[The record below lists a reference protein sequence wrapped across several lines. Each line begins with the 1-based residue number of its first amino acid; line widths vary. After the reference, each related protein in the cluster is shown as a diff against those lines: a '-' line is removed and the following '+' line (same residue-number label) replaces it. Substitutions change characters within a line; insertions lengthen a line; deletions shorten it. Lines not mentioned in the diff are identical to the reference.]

1 MLRTMMQLT
10 ETATTCGHDTGAVP
24 HPGFV
29 LAQQFMRPSGLTIEE
44 MAQDIGFPV
53 AWLERIICG
62 ERRVSYMTALRL
74 GGYFHTTPQFW
85 LDLQERYD
93 CAQTAEAI
101 VLGDNTDRCHCSSLP
116 CTGIGPGMNAAS
128 VRQLFTPVKAF
139 TAVHLS

>member
-1 MLRTMMQLT
+1 MNTVHGSD
-10 ETATTCGHDTGAVP
+10 TAMSGGKAMGEVP
-24 HPGFV
+24 HPGFI
-29 LAQQFMRPSGLTIEE
+29 LAQQFMRPCGLTIEE

-85 LDLQERYD
+85 LELQEEYD
-93 CAQTAEAI
+93 MAQTAVDTI
-101 VLGDNTDRCHCSSLP
+101 VLFESDDASRCSSLP

-128 VRQLFTPVKAF
+128 VRQLFSPVRNKLA
-139 TAVHLS
+139 TRHIS

>member
-1 MLRTMMQLT
+1 
-10 ETATTCGHDTGAVP
+10 
-24 HPGFV
+24 
-29 LAQQFMRPSGLTIEE
+29 MRPAGLTIEE

-93 CAQTAEAI
+93 AAQTAVETI
-101 VLGDNTDRCHCSSLP
+101 VFADEETCRCSSLP
-116 CTGIGPGMNAAS
+116 CTGIGPGMDAAS
-128 VRQLFTPVKAF
+128 VRQLFSPLPRKVPFPV
-139 TAVHLS
+139 S